1 MLHVEKLEK
10 SFGQKQ
16 VLFGIYFEAQ
26 PGHPWFD
33 WEKRCWENNDF
44 SQYFTLPRL

>member
-16 VLFGIYFEAQ
+16 VLFGIDFEAQ
-26 PGHPWFD
+26 PGHILGLIGKTVLGKQRF
-33 WEKRCWENNDF
+33 
-44 SQYFTLPRL
+44 FTVFCAS